1 MKEHGPFDGV
11 VTFSQGGILLRHMY
25 RTIFL
30 IDPDTYREV
39 LSNFPKFIIAFGGP
53 LFQWQSFQYKGVWYK
68 EDGSL
73 IGVDS
78 CHMYGT

>member
-1 MKEHGPFDGV
+1 
-11 VTFSQGGILLRHMY
+11 MY

-39 LSNFPKFIIAFGGP
+39 HPIFPKFIIAFGGP
-53 LFQWQSFQYKGVWYK
+53 LFQWQSFLYKDVLYK

-73 IGVDS
+73 MGVDS